1 MNKPRLKYGELN
13 EERLK
18 ELKQQTKDKYI
29 HLLIRDLRRILALQ
43 KGVESPKTLI
53 YINHVYRIIV
63 NLIEKE
69 KSRNNLLQYKNPEL
83 LNSNFN
89 LRVSS
94 YKRKSQKINIPGN
107 FALEKLSEWIQ
118 IEFDLEPGHL
128 YEFKIGKLK
137 FGPKCDDWQEIFD
150 FLDNYKICHP
160 VGSAGLSKGDYFSFV
175 YDFGENINFRIKI
188 LDIKNGE

>member
-53 YINHVYRIIV
+53 YINHVYGRIV
-63 NLIEKE
+63 HFMEKE
-69 KSRNNLLQYKNPEL
+69 QSRNNLLKYKNSEL

-89 LRVSS
+89 LRISS
-94 YKRKSQKINIPGN
+94 YKRKSQKISVQGN
-107 FALEKLSEWIQ
+107 FTLEKLSEWIQ

-128 YEFKIGKLK
+128 YEFKIGKLN
-137 FGPKCDDWQEIFD
+137 FGPESDDWQEIFD

-175 YDFGENINFRIKI
+175 YDFGANINFKIKI
-188 LDIKNGE
+188 IDIKKGE